1 MISRKA
7 QNVRKNRTVEKNDVL
22 EEWNR
27 LAERIAHVPTY
38 EFGEPFTPWEQ
49 EERKRVRWYTTTSAD
64 GKPVQGNFSNL
75 IL

>member
-1 MISRKA
+1 M
-7 QNVRKNRTVEKNDVL
+7 TDDVL

-38 EFGEPFTPWEQ
+38 EFGEPFAPWGQ
-49 EERKRVRWYTTTSAD
+49 EERERVRWYTTNSSD
-64 GKPVQGNFSNL
+64 GKPVQGNLSNL